1 MKINLQILNPYKSL
15 IGKDKLV
22 WDFEGGD
29 IEKLLNELSEKYPK
43 FGNDLRTGGDIYLSI
58 FVNDKPMSALDGDK
72 TQLKDGDELLL
83 FFAIAGG

>member
-1 MKINLQILNPYKSL
+1 MNIHLHFLNPYKNL
-15 IGKDKLV
+15 IGKEKITL
-22 WDFEGGD
+22 DFEGGD
-29 IEKLLNELSEKYPK
+29 IEALLSKLSEMYPK
-43 FGNDLRTGGDIYLSI
+43 FGKELENDGELYLSI